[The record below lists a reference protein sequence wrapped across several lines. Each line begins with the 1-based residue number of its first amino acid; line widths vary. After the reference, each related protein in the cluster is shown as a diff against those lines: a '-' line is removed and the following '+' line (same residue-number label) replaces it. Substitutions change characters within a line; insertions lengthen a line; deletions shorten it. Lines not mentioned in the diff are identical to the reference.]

1 MPTNCDAG
9 VVRDGSILKLG
20 SYGRKVNSKGMK
32 KYLKFGVLIAIIL
45 GALGWLAVGGIS
57 DTKTYYKTISELNQ
71 MGDQAKDKRLRV
83 GGDVAAN
90 SIVRE
95 GANVTF
101 TMAQE
106 KLQLKVVYEGTEPLP
121 DTFKPG
127 AQALADGRLG
137 ADGVFH
143 AKKIQAKCASKYEA
157 APQMKGNANPAVR
170 SS

>member
-1 MPTNCDAG
+1 
-9 VVRDGSILKLG
+9 
-20 SYGRKVNSKGMK
+20 MK
-32 KYLKFGVLIAIIL
+32 NYLKFGVLIVIIL

-71 MGDQAKDKRLRV
+71 MGEQAKEKRLRV
-83 GGDVAAN
+83 GGDVAAD
-90 SIVRE
+90 SIVRN
-95 GANVTF
+95 GAAVTF
-101 TMAQE
+101 MMAQDS
-106 KLQLKVVYEGTEPLP
+106 LRLKVVYEGVEPLP

-137 ADGVFH
+137 EDGVFH

-157 APQMKGNANPAVR
+157 APQVKGNPSVR